1 MVEFGNEDRAMDIL
15 IVEDDENIANAASE
29 ILHFKGYQSYICSSG
44 TLAVDLIK
52 RNDYDL
58 ILLDIMLP
66 GLDGFQV
73 MERTTYRKIPVIF
86 ITAKEGIKD
95 KLRGFHLGAEDYLV
109 KPFEMMELLAR
120 VDVVLRRSKKIS
132 TDGEYT
138 YQGIRININ
147 THNIQ
152 KDGVDLVLRPREFE
166 LAAYFMAN
174 QGIVLTREVLMDVVW
189 GNEFGGETRTLDNHV
204 RQIRKKL
211 GWEKCLITV
220 TKIGYKLIRMD

>member
-1 MVEFGNEDRAMDIL
+1 MDIL